1 MIFKVIKLGTEDI
14 IPLKVVNKEHIQVK
28 KTYNESFPG
37 RCCDVS
43 IGRVFQVKVLDV
55 LGYEGSAKE
64 FEHLK
69 ILLGGMECIEKVLV
83 ELIVQS
89 YILKQK

>member
-1 MIFKVIKLGTEDI
+1 MGTEDI

-64 FEHLK
+64 FEHLRVC
-69 ILLGGMECIEKVLV
+69 LGGMECEDVVFKPVMM
-83 ELIVQS
+83 S
-89 YILKQK
+89 AHA